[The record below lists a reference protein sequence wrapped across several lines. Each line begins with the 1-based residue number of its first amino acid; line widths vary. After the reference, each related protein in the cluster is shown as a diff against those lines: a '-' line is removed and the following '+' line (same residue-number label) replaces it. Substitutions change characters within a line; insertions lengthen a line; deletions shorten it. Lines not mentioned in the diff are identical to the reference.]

1 MVVAQPDLL
10 EGSTVPLAIKLKS
23 AKHNEFD
30 SPRQS
35 DAARKFRK
43 AWI

>member
-10 EGSTVPLAIKLKS
+10 EASTVPLAIKLK
-23 AKHNEFD
+23 AHNEFD
-30 SPRQS
+30 SARQS

-43 AWI
+43 ARI